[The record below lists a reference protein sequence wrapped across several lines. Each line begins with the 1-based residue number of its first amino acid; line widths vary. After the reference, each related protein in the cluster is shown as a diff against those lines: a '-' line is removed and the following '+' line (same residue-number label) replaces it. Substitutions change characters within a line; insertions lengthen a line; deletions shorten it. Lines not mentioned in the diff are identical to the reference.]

1 MYLFM
6 GVNIPIGVLIY
17 WLTTNVWNMVQQYIL
32 IHNNPAPNTPAYVD
46 WEERMRA
53 KGKDPDEIIA
63 KRRGKKR
70 PAATTSA
77 DPTKV
82 ARQGPSTGS
91 GANGKTV
98 IASDDPNEPP
108 RTVVQRQQP
117 KRNTRA
123 KRKS

>member
-1 MYLFM
+1 M
-6 GVNIPIGVLIY
+6 GVNIPIGVLLY
-17 WLTTNVWNMVQQYIL
+17 WLTTNIWNMAQQYIL

-53 KGKDPDEIIA
+53 KGKDPDAIIA

-70 PAATTSA
+70 PAATTSS

-91 GANGKTV
+91 GGANGKAV
-98 IASDDPNEPP
+98 AVASDDETP

>member
-1 MYLFM
+1 MTSERRGPPTLCPGDLLERRYEIEAQVGAGGMARVFRARDVVTKGTVAIKLM
-6 GVNIPIGVLIY
+6 DP
-17 WLTTNVWNMVQQYIL
+17 
-32 IHNNPAPNTPAYVD
+32 D
-46 WEERMRA
+46 WE
-53 KGKDPDEIIA
+53 
-63 KRRGKKR
+63 
-70 PAATTSA
+70 A

-82 ARQGPSTGS
+82 ARQGTSTGS

-98 IASDDPNEPP
+98 IASDDPNEPS